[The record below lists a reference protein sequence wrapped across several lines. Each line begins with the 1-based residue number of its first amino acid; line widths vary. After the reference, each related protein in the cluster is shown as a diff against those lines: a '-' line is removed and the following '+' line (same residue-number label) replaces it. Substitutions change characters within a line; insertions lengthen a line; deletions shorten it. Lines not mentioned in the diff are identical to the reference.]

1 MTVRRTNEGGAG
13 MVTITLDE
21 HQTTLLIG
29 QVVAVDVSLEDYMA
43 HYAGDFCEWIEGVVI
58 DVAGS
63 ELRHVSLTFYLQTL
77 LSVYF
82 ELRPIGRVIGMPF
95 VLRLPAFPRRRRE
108 PDLMVILNTNPH
120 ELKNTYMDGAPDICI
135 EIVSEE
141 SDKRDYGDKFKEY
154 EAGGVPEYW
163 IIDPLR
169 RESLFYRLN
178 TEGRYSLNLPDAEGI
193 YRTPALPALALHV
206 PTLWSDPLPGPAAIV
221 ESVRALLL

>member
-1 MTVRRTNEGGAG
+1 

-43 HYAGDFCEWIEGVVI
+43 NYAGDFCEWVEGVVI

-120 ELKNTYMDGAPDICI
+120 ELKSTYMDGAPDICV

-141 SDKRDYGDKFKEY
+141 SDKRDYGDKFSEY
-154 EAGGVPEYW
+154 EAGGIPEYW

-178 TEGRYSLNLPDAEGI
+178 SDGRYNLSLPDADGY
-193 YRTPALPALALHV
+193 YRSPALPDLALHV
-206 PTLWSDPLPGPAAIV
+206 PTLWGDPLPGPAAIV